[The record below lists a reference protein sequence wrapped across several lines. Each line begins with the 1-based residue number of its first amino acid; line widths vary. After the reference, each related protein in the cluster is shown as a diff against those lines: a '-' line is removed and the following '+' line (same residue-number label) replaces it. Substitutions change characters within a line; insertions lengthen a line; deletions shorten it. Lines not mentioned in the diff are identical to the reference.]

1 MRHPKATTRPKR
13 ELPSLTLV
21 ISDLDRI
28 AFEKAIAWVRQ
39 HGEPIEVAAIETALT
54 REGLTAAGEHAAY
67 IAQYR
72 TLQLRPWQCPPCHA
86 RDEVAVDIYGRR
98 PGELELRDRLVS
110 AGLSVYEPDPLSA
123 LARVHANSAV

>member
-1 MRHPKATTRPKR
+1 MRHPKTTTRPKI
-13 ELPSLTLV
+13 ELPPLTSQ
-21 ISDLDRI
+21 IRGSDQD
-28 AFEKAIAWVRQ
+28 AFERAITWVRQ
-39 HGEPIEVAAIETALT
+39 HGEPIEVRAIETALT

-67 IAQYR
+67 IAQCR

-123 LARVHANSAV
+123 LARVGAA

>member
-13 ELPSLTLV
+13 ELPPLTPA

-39 HGEPIEVAAIETALT
+39 HGEPIEVRAIETML
-54 REGLTAAGEHAAY
+54 RQGLAAAGEHASY
-67 IAQYR
+67 TAQCR
-72 TLQLRPWQCPPCHA
+72 TLRLRPWQCPPCHA
-86 RDEVAVDIYGRR
+86 GDEVAVDIYGRR

-110 AGLSVYEPDPLSA
+110 AGLSVYEPDPVSA
-123 LARVHANSAV
+123 LARVHIDTPAA